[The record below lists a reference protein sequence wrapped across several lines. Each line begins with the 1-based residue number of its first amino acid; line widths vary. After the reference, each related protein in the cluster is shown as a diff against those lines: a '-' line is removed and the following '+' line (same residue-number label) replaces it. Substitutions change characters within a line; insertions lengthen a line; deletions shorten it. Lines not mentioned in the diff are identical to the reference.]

1 MTFLAS
7 EKAPAAIGPYSQ
19 GVEAKGTI
27 YVSGQLPVKDGVL
40 LSDPGE
46 AAAAAL
52 ENVLHV
58 VAAGGG
64 SKESIVKCLVF
75 ARDMAHFGAIN
86 AAYAAFFGDHKPAR
100 SFIQVSGLPRDAV
113 LEIECVAVV

>member
-1 MTFLAS
+1 MKFLVS
-7 EKAPAAIGPYSQ
+7 DQAPAAIGPYSQ
-19 GVEAKGTI
+19 GVLANGAI
-27 YVSGQLPVKDGVL
+27 YVSGQLPMKDGVL
-40 LSDPGE
+40 LTDPGA

-58 VAAGGG
+58 VKAGGG
-64 SKESIVKCLVF
+64 SKENIVKCLVF
-75 ARDMAHFGAIN
+75 ARDMAHFAEIN

-100 SFIQVSGLPRDAV
+100 SFIQVGGLPKDAV